1 MGSSVT
7 GTSVKKKK
15 NHPFLKFSLWVV
27 FVFWLECG
35 IFRQAQGEDKGSKD
49 KDVCKLTTPVFLF
62 KCGKKIIPWVGWGTW
77 DLMSHRTLNRKRD
90 PLGKVWKPRSNQCAT
105 QLVLYAGNSLPCT
118 MHNLHPEV
126 YSSTSQK
133 KIQWFERAQ
142 FLSLCLCFSLHSPT
156 WFQKSA

>member
-7 GTSVKKKK
+7 GTSVK

-27 FVFWLECG
+27 LVFWLECG
-35 IFRQAQGEDKGSKD
+35 IFRQAQEKTKAAKIRMSASSPLCFYLN
-49 KDVCKLTTPVFLF
+49 VE
-62 KCGKKIIPWVGWGTW
+62 KKIIPWVGWGTW
-77 DLMSHRTLNRKRD
+77 DLMSHRTLNNRKRD

-105 QLVLYAGNSLPCT
+105 QLVLFAGNSLPCA

-133 KIQWFERAQ
+133 NPVIWEGPILVPVFAS
-142 FLSLCLCFSLHSPT
+142 LSTLQLDFRRVLN
-156 WFQKSA
+156 